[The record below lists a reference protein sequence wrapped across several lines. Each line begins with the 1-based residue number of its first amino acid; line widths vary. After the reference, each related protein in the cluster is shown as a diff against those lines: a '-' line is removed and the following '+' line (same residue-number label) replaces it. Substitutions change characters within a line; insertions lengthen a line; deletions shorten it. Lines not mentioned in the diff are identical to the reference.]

1 MLIMHIRENKNVKY
15 REGGREKEN
24 RRFCIIWGIGGYLRY
39 YPWHSL
45 HILFHK
51 YEWGY

>member
-24 RRFCIIWGIGGYLRY
+24 RRFALYGV
-39 YPWHSL
+39 
-45 HILFHK
+45 
-51 YEWGY
+51 